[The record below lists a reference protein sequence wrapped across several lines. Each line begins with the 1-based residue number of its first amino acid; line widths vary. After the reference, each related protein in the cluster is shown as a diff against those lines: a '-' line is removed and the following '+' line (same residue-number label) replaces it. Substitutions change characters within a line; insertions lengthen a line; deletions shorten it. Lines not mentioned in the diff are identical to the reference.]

1 MSLNSFHRILS
12 YLSQLKII
20 SISCSISFF
29 SLFLQIFIFSWR
41 LYHLALQSRPAI
53 FNTSYLL
60 SRIFSSVPSALS
72 VTTLINS
79 FGISNP
85 AISNFHHV
93 ELFSRSLQLFLGLF
107 SIAISNVF
115 ISLIRMLKI
124 YDEKFDGMFIFPCFN
139 KRICRSSESLTSK
152 V

>member
-1 MSLNSFHRILS
+1 MF
-12 YLSQLKII
+12 Y
-20 SISCSISFF
+20 F
-29 SLFLQIFIFSWR
+29 LFLPIFANFRIFLEIIPLSATVMAR
-41 LYHLALQSRPAI
+41 NLEYQ
-53 FNTSYLL
+53 LL
-60 SRIFSSVPSALS
+60 VISNFSSVSSALS

-85 AISNFHHV
+85 AISNFHYV

-124 YDEKFDGMFIFPCFN
+124 YNEKFDGMFIFPCFN
-139 KRICRSSESLTSK
+139 KTICRSSESLTSK